1 MQTMNNLRDALSQ
14 NRWIEEILTRF
25 DEIDLPD
32 SWLVAGCVAQTIWNL
47 RCKQPAELGIK
58 DVDLIYFDVQ
68 DLSGETE
75 AGHERRLRDLFRA
88 LPLAG
93 CGKKPRMWRDIGVQ

>member
-1 MQTMNNLRDALSQ
+1 MQTMNNLRVALSQ

-47 RCKQPAELGIK
+47 
-58 DVDLIYFDVQ
+58 
-68 DLSGETE
+68 
-75 AGHERRLRDLFRA
+75 A
-88 LPLAG
+88 LQAT
-93 CGKKPRMWRDIGVQ
+93 R